1 MKVLGILFWLPLSI
15 FSFPMQGTTNSP
27 KNIFFTL
34 RLFMI
39 LANIPIAYLI
49 NSRFGAKRK
58 LITSYIHD
66 ISSSTQWIKI
76 IYYERRPRTI
86 YHSRAIVANVFL
98 LKTHVTAHTIYV
110 CSSSTALLLPC
121 SICYSCIFCSK
132 LQEYCKKYIS
142 MLPILLSFKSM
153 QKTLYL
159 GPYKYIPTM

>member
-1 MKVLGILFWLPLSI
+1 
-15 FSFPMQGTTNSP
+15 MQGTTNSP
-27 KNIFFTL
+27 KKIYFHNFVTL

-98 LKTHVTAHTIYV
+98 LKTHVTAHIIYV
-110 CSSSTALLLPC
+110 CSSTALVLPC

-132 LQEYCKKYIS
+132 LQEYCKKIYLNVTYTTAVLQKYAENFVS
-142 MLPILLSFKSM
+142 WALHVDARILKL
-153 QKTLYL
+153 LVGEY
-159 GPYKYIPTM
+159 G

>member
-1 MKVLGILFWLPLSI
+1 MVTIVNFFLSNARYQKFTKKI
-15 FSFPMQGTTNSP
+15 YFHNFV
-27 KNIFFTL
+27 TL

-86 YHSRAIVANVFL
+86 YYSRAIVANVFL
-98 LKTHVTAHTIYV
+98 LKTHVTAHIIYL
-110 CSSSTALLLPC
+110 CSSTALVLPC

-142 MLPILLSFKSM
+142 MLPILLLSFKSM

-159 GPYKYIPTM
+159 GPYM